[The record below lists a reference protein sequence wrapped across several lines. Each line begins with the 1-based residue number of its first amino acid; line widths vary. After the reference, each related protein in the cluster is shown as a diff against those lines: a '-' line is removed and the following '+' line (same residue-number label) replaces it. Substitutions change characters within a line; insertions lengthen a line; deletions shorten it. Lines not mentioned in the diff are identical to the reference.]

1 VDLAFFAISALMQ
14 SFLAFLAEN
23 AKNAFELFIVDQ
35 YKTQPTTREM
45 LS

>member
-1 VDLAFFAISALMQ
+1 MQ
-14 SFLAFLAEN
+14 SFLAFLAKN

-45 LS
+45 LITIRNRRYY